1 MDHKVSTLRRNRVS
15 ALGLTVVVL
24 LFAVTA
30 FTQQGGR
37 DELRI
42 VLGSNGF
49 SPTKLQHSPGTFAL
63 AVENTTLTDEYTLKL
78 KAEDGTVLYEF
89 AVQKGSSAWTVN
101 LPGGRYTLTE
111 INHPQWVCNIVV
123 Q

>member
-1 MDHKVSTLRRNRVS
+1 MDHKVSKRGRNRIS
-15 ALGLTVVVL
+15 ALGLVVVVL
-24 LFAVTA
+24 LFAG

-49 SPTKLQHSPGTFAL
+49 SPSELQHSPGTFAL
-63 AVENTTLTDEYTLKL
+63 AVENTTLADEYTLKL
-78 KAEDGTVLYEF
+78 QAEDGTVLNEF
-89 AVQKGSSAWTVN
+89 QVQKGSSAWTVS
-101 LPGGRYTLTE
+101 LPSGRYTLTE
-111 INHPQWVCNIVV
+111 NNHPQWTCRLVV